1 MISQQPLHGIR
12 VVDLTRVLAGPYCTM
27 ILKNLGAEIIKVEAP
42 TGDDSRQ
49 FGPFIDGKP
58 EKSAYFY
65 SINCGKKSVALDLKT
80 DGGKEIL
87 ADLIRKTDVLFENF
101 RPGTLARLGFSKEHI
116 RELNPDIIDA
126 SASGFGQT
134 GPDSKK
140 AAYDSIVQALS
151 GIISITGTEAGEMV
165 RVGTSISDIITGCYS
180 AIGILA
186 ALFRR
191 EKGGAGASLD
201 IAMLDSTVSAL
212 ENAIARYQVSGESP
226 APLGS
231 RHPSITPFETFK
243 TRDGEIMIAAGNDKL
258 FAALCEVISNPGLAE
273 DNRFASN
280 LARTENFKSLR
291 EAINSVMVTETA
303 AHWLEKLTVRKIPC
317 GRINTIEDLFQDKQ
331 LDARNMLT
339 PIQGEESF
347 KIAGNPVKFTGE
359 EDPIEAEAPPQLGEH
374 NSEILK
380 MLLGYSDQK
389 ITELLRGKVL
399 FEHIQPGQANP

>member
-1 MISQQPLHGIR
+1 MIPQQPLHGIR

-42 TGDDSRQ
+42 TGDDARQ
-49 FGPFIDGKP
+49 FGPFIDGQP

-80 DGGKEIL
+80 EGGKQIL
-87 ADLIRKTDVLFENF
+87 AELIRKTDVLIENF
-101 RPGTLARLGFSKEHI
+101 RPGTLDRLGFSKAHI

-140 AAYDSIVQALS
+140 AAYDSIIQALS
-151 GIISITGTEAGEMV
+151 GIISITGTEEGETV

-180 AIGILA
+180 AIGIIA

-191 EKGGAGASLD
+191 EKGGPGASLD
-201 IAMLDSTVSAL
+201 VAMLDSTVAAL

-243 TRDGEIMIAAGNDKL
+243 TGDGKIMIAAGNDKL
-258 FAALCEVISNPGLAE
+258 FASLCDVIDNPGLAE
-273 DNRFASN
+273 DERYASN

-291 EAINSVMVTETA
+291 EVINSVMITDNA
-303 AHWLEKLTVRKIPC
+303 AHWLEKLSARKIPC
-317 GRINTIEDLFQDKQ
+317 GRINTIENLFQDKQ
-331 LDARNMLT
+331 LAARNMLT
-339 PIQGEESF
+339 PIQGEEGF

-359 EDPIEAEAPPQLGEH
+359 ADQILSEAPPQLGEH
-374 NSEILK
+374 NNEILK
-380 MLLGYSDQK
+380 KLLGYSDQK
-389 ITELLRGKVL
+389 ISELLRDKVL
-399 FEHIQPGQANP
+399 FGG